1 MLARRGQ
8 PGAAVLGFLLLLLG
22 ACNDQ
27 PSEPEPDDFPAA
39 QRPVAPLGTSAL
51 GDEDKRDEVG
61 EAEAVMAYAMVTPGM
76 TVADI
81 GAGEGY
87 YTVRLA
93 RKVGPDGRVLAPD
106 IVAEIRDRLPSRV
119 DPERLDKFP
128 VTLAGQ
134 HAPQRPGQSLP

>member
-1 MLARRGQ
+1 MLESKSSFLFFFFFSSRRRHTRCALVTGVQTCAFRSGRGLMLARRGQ

-61 EAEAVMAYAMVTPGM
+61 EAEAVMAYAMVTRS
-76 TVADI
+76 
-81 GAGEGY
+81 EE
-87 YTVRLA
+87 R
-93 RKVGPDGRVLAPD
+93 RVGKGGVSTCK
-106 IVAEIRDRLPSRV
+106 SRV
-119 DPERLDKFP
+119 S
-128 VTLAGQ
+128 AA
-134 HAPQRPGQSLP
+134 H

>member
-1 MLARRGQ
+1 MDLNVWQYVFFFKQKTAYELRISDWSSDVCSSDLGSGGRGLMLARRGQ

-81 GAGEGY
+81 GAGEGS

-93 RKVGPDGRVLAPD
+93 RK
-106 IVAEIRDRLPSRV
+106 
-119 DPERLDKFP
+119 
-128 VTLAGQ
+128 
-134 HAPQRPGQSLP
+134 

>member
-27 PSEPEPDDFPAA
+27 PSAPEPDDFPAA

-87 YTVRLA
+87 RSEEHTSEL
-93 RKVGPDGRVLAPD
+93 
-106 IVAEIRDRLPSRV
+106 
-119 DPERLDKFP
+119 
-128 VTLAGQ
+128 
-134 HAPQRPGQSLP
+134 QSLMRISYAVFCLKNKKSTTIENK

>member
-93 RKVGPDGRVLAPD
+93 RKVGPDGRVLAQ
-106 IVAEIRDRLPSRV
+106 EDRKST
-119 DPERLDKFP
+119 RL
-128 VTLAGQ
+128 
-134 HAPQRPGQSLP
+134 HSSH